1 MYTSNRY
8 TCCSI
13 ISRFNF
19 CNLRTF
25 HNAKRTSS
33 LSSAPISEQFRQTM
47 SRITSPAM
55 ILTAGIPRSN
65 IEPLKLPLFSLLQ
78 LPVMSQ
84 TTISHKKT
92 SIEAAD
98 HDKSQLHGMT
108 LGSVCSLSVFPTP
121 LLQFNLHLPSY
132 TSDNLHKF
140 KYLAIHLMPPTH
152 RSAYLSRIFAKGKK
166 IDMRGK
172 KWTPLGSKLVQQQ
185 QQPPPP
191 QQQQHQKKK
200 QRQKQVEEDKVDGE
214 VFHEMTVP
222 FQELDFGIDY
232 RFQSVNISE
241 ISDTLIN
248 EDNHPAGLE
257 DFIDIPVLNEA
268 ELIMICKCRQNLEV
282 DQHEVWIVEVLQIV
296 TNAKYNH
303 SKTGGLLYFNQGFHR
318 VGEAITENES
328 EKHRKR

>member
-1 MYTSNRY
+1 
-8 TCCSI
+8 
-13 ISRFNF
+13 
-19 CNLRTF
+19 
-25 HNAKRTSS
+25 
-33 LSSAPISEQFRQTM
+33 
-47 SRITSPAM
+47 
-55 ILTAGIPRSN
+55 
-65 IEPLKLPLFSLLQ
+65 
-78 LPVMSQ
+78 
-84 TTISHKKT
+84 
-92 SIEAAD
+92 
-98 HDKSQLHGMT
+98 
-108 LGSVCSLSVFPTP
+108 
-121 LLQFNLHLPSY
+121 
-132 TSDNLHKF
+132 
-140 KYLAIHLMPPTH
+140 MPPTH

-172 KWTPLGSKLVQQQ
+172 KWIPLESKPVQQQ
-185 QQPPPP
+185 Q
-191 QQQQHQKKK
+191 KKK
-200 QRQKQVEEDKVDGE
+200 QQQKQVEEDKVDGE

-296 TNAKYNH
+296 TNAKYKH